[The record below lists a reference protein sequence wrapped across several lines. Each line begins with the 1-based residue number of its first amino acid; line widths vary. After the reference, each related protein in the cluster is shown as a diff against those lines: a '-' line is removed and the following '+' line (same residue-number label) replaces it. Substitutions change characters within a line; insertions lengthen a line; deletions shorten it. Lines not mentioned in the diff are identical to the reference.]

1 MARFVYLGKKKEFRL
16 NSVYSFQKELNPG
29 DEFELFG
36 PDLVLIKRCLSIC
49 TLGGTRPEDM
59 DFRLKDEIEMS
70 NVEIET
76 EVPVYEDG
84 DLDNV
89 IDSLSEESDSEA
101 PVEEGLGDDPLDE
114 QSDDPEDAPIDLGA
128 LTKNQLLAICKEDGI
143 DASKRNI
150 NKSEIIEL
158 IKSTVK

>member
-1 MARFVYLGKKKEFRL
+1 
-16 NSVYSFQKELNPG
+16 
-29 DEFELFG
+29 
-36 PDLVLIKRCLSIC
+36 
-49 TLGGTRPEDM
+49 
-59 DFRLKDEIEMS
+59 
-70 NVEIET
+70 
-76 EVPVYEDG
+76 
-84 DLDNV
+84 
-89 IDSLSEESDSEA
+89 
-101 PVEEGLGDDPLDE
+101 LGDDPLDE